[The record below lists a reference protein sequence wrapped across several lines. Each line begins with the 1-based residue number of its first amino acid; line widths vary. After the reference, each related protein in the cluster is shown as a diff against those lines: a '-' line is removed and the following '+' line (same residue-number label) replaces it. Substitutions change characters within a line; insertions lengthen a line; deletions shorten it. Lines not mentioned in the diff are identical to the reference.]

1 MFCPNC
7 GKELSEGAAFCPE
20 CGNALRAAA
29 PATTDADQ
37 ATSAPADAGQA
48 TPVTADAG
56 QAAPAKKKKKKKG
69 PIVAI
74 VLFLLIA
81 AAGATGFVLWNND
94 NFRCWLDVREA
105 SKMYEAD
112 DYESAVEA
120 YQRALDRVEDS
131 SEAIDGLMRVAKSYY
146 KQENYEEAL
155 AIYDLILER
164 DPENQKA
171 LSGQRDCYLT
181 QGETALKNERYDK
194 ALDYYKKAQK
204 INKTLDSDE
213 GNETIRDGQL
223 QAYSGLAQQSLAS
236 REYSKAREYL
246 NYILTDADRSSNLY
260 DWAKINYAEATL
272 SLGQD
277 SFLLGDYTAA
287 ETYYREILREE
298 TVGSLA
304 YQGLADIYV
313 AKADVEGAISMLE
326 EGISYHNDS
335 SIQEKL
341 EALRESVSPYPI
353 MKDAKGNKYD
363 LGGATVYIYSWLD
376 EGESDTPY
384 WDARRKYREWAQK
397 EYNFTMVWTNE
408 GSWDSFNDLADLA
421 SGAKDTEG
429 QLRMYMLPAN
439 RPEVMTAMKSNLMWN
454 LSSLGVFDFSERRFK
469 QNGISDLYRMNG
481 NVYACSALP
490 PEPRTG
496 MFFNAT
502 LLKQLTGITADEM
515 YDLQAKG
522 EWTWEMFE
530 KICENIY
537 RNGDING
544 DGVQDIYAIAANT
557 EVLTNALVSSNA
569 STFFKLNSEG
579 KFEYMVDSPA
589 TQEALEFNRK
599 IRNAKYYYNRP
610 KGAAQDYY
618 YAAFDE
624 QGKFV
629 FLPDQAYLFNDGQ
642 RLNVNELPNAG
653 EYGFLMFPIGPS
665 AGGKHVNT
673 YEDNIMV
680 IPKCY
685 NEAEAKTIAV
695 AYDIYMADVV
705 PGYIGYNFRLDD
717 YEAGVHDYR
726 TLDETLIRMMG
737 EGANIDA
744 SALLDVSPVV
754 GEGNREIWD
763 PSKSVSKVT
772 AEYESM
778 WKSAIE
784 EYNNR

>member
-29 PATTDADQ
+29 PA
-37 ATSAPADAGQA
+37 PADAGQA
-48 TPVTADAG
+48 APTPADAG

-69 PIVAI
+69 LAVAI

-223 QAYSGLAQQSLAS
+223 QAYMGLAQESDEKGDYLA
-236 REYSKAREYL
+236 ARDY
-246 NYILTDADRSSNLY
+246 YDDIL
-260 DWAKINYAEATL
+260 AEADHDSTL
-272 SLGQD
+272 YAQAKDGHSQTSLMLAMQ
-277 SFLLGDYTAA
+277 SHAAGDYKTA
-287 ETYYREILREE
+287 ETYYREILGVES
-298 TVGSLA
+298 VGILA
-304 YQGLADIYV
+304 YQRLADLYV
-313 AKADVEGAISMLE
+313 ECGDTENAITLLE
-326 EGISYHNDS
+326 EGTRYYTDAYLQQRLNN
-335 SIQEKL
+335 
-341 EALRESVSPYPI
+341 LRESVSPYPI
-353 MKDAKGNKYD
+353 MKDANGNKYD
-363 LGGATVYIYSWLD
+363 LGGATVYIYSWFG

-384 WDARRKYREWAQK
+384 WDARKKYREWAQK

-421 SGAKDTEG
+421 SGIKDTEG

-454 LSSLGVFDFSERRFK
+454 LSSLGVFDFNSGWYKVNRV
-469 QNGISDLYRMNG
+469 SDLYQING
-481 NVYACSALP
+481 DVYACSALP

-502 LLKQLTGITADEM
+502 LLEQLTGITADDL

-522 EWTWEMFE
+522 EWTWEKFE
-530 KICENIY
+530 EICELIY
-537 RNGDING
+537 EKGDIDG
-544 DGVQDIYAIAANT
+544 DRVQDVYAIAANT
-557 EVLTNALVSSNA
+557 EVLTNALVRSNA

-589 TQEALEFNRK
+589 TQEALEFNRT

-610 KGAAQDYY
+610 KGTAQDYY

-642 RLNVNELPNAG
+642 RLKVNEQPNAG

-665 AGGKHVNT
+665 AGGKYVNT

-685 NEAEAKTIAV
+685 NEAEAKTIAA

-705 PGYIGYNFRLDD
+705 PGFVGYNFRVDD

-726 TLDETLIRMMG
+726 ALDETLIRMMS
-737 EGANIDA
+737 EGTNIDA
-744 SALLDVSPVV
+744 SALLGINPVV
-754 GEGNREIWD
+754 GENNSEIWD

-772 AEYESM
+772 AAYESL